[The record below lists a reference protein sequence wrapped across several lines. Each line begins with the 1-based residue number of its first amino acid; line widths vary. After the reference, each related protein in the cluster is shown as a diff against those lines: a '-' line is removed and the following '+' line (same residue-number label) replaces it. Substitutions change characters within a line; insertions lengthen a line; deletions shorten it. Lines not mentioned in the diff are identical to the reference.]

1 MAGRGHDIT
10 LGVGRGQQISSL
22 CYGRGRS
29 MSPSVLNYTVDQS
42 VVDPPLA
49 PSASSTPLSQS
60 TPKPTQVMSV
70 EAFGDMITNLA

>member
-1 MAGRGHDIT
+1 
-10 LGVGRGQQISSL
+10 
-22 CYGRGRS
+22 

-70 EAFGDMITNLA
+70 EAFGDMITDLAKNKLEITSQPILALCTSPVRSSLSLL